1 MPLAAWH
8 EGNFDNKWGEPC
20 AATGPNST
28 RVFRR
33 AYYAAVSFTDSN
45 VGKLL
50 HTVDSLGLFNN
61 TIVALMGVSNIMPVI
76 VSR

>member
-8 EGNFDNKWGEPC
+8 EGGFDNQWKQPC
-20 AATGPNST
+20 AATGNYST

-50 HTVDSLGLFNN
+50 HTVDTLGLRNN
-61 TIVALMGVSNIMPVI
+61 TVVALMGDQ
-76 VSR
+76 